1 MDRRS
6 LVKGVAAAAVAAAAG
21 PRALAQGEP
30 RTMAVPPMPDNA
42 AVPDE
47 ARDYVRDAAASL
59 PKLTDPGERRG
70 DMLYRRFGATGE
82 TVSAIGLGGAHIG
95 RVASEAEA
103 IRLTQEA
110 IDRGITYMDNSWD
123 YNGGVSEQRM
133 GRALAQ
139 NGYRNKVFLMTKVDG
154 RDIASATQQLD
165 QSLRRLRTDHV
176 DLWQFHEILRFE
188 DPNRIFAADGAL
200 KVAMDARKAGKIRF
214 IGFTGHKD
222 PHVHLYMLQIAA
234 QHGFHFDAVLFPS
247 NVMDAH
253 YRSFAHEVMPY
264 AVRENL
270 AIQTMKPFGG
280 RYSIFEKAKTGLQ
293 PIDFLHYALN
303 LPTSVVITGID
314 SQKVLDQAFEAA
326 RTFRPMDV
334 ATVAAMLDKTRQAG
348 SAGHYELFKPTSHY
362 DSTAHHPEWLGGPS
376 SDVSQLL

>member
-6 LVKGVAAAAVAAAAG
+6 LFRGVGAACVAAAASR
-21 PRALAQGEP
+21 RALAQSQP
-30 RTMAVPPMPDNA
+30 QTDAVPPLPNDA

-47 ARDYVRDAAASL
+47 ARDYIHDAAASL

-70 DMLYRRFGATGE
+70 DMLYRKFGATGE

-95 RVASEAEA
+95 RVQSDAEA
-103 IRLTQEA
+103 IRLMHEA

-133 GRALAQ
+133 GQALAQ

-154 RDIASATQQLD
+154 RDTAAATRQLD

-176 DLWQFHEILRFE
+176 DLWQFHEIIRFE
-188 DPNRIFAADGAL
+188 DPNRIFAANGAL

-222 PHVHLYMLQIAA
+222 PHIHLYMLQIAA

-264 AVRENL
+264 AMRENL

-280 RYSIFEKAKTGLQ
+280 RYSIFAKANTGLQ
-293 PIDFLHYALN
+293 PIDYLHYALN

-314 SQKVLDQAFEAA
+314 SQHVLDQAFEAA

-334 ATVAAMLDKTRQAG
+334 TAVAALLGKTQQAG
-348 SAGHYELFKPTSHY
+348 SNGYYELFKTTSHY